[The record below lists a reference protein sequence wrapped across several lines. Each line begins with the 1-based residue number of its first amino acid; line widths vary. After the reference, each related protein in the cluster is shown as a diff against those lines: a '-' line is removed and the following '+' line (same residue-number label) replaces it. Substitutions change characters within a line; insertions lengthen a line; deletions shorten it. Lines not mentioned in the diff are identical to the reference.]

1 MAAMAERLKEHF
13 EGDEEMQA
21 QFQEVIDA
29 IGCPKKMKK
38 FHEKHKKKQAF
49 YKEATRRCKKRR
61 LEIEAETRRLEEARR
76 LKKSRSTASPARS
89 DGSSR

>member
-1 MAAMAERLKEHF
+1 MAAMAEQMKEKF
-13 EGDEEMQA
+13 PSLQAEM
-21 QFQEVIDA
+21 QEVIDA